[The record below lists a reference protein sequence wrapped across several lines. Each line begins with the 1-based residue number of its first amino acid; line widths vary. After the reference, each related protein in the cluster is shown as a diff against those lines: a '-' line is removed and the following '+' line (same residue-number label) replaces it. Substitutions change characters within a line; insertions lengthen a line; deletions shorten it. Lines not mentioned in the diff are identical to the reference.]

1 MSELLLWAWR
11 VVRMDNGAD
20 YRGGQLRQ
28 GAASLGF
35 AAEGLPSALPR
46 ARREPRLMSGGL
58 DVPRRTCHP
67 ARHLASTA
75 TEEGIRRTQQQ
86 SVPPQVPQVGHAGGE
101 TGRRASIR
109 RPMLVASV
117 ADAKMGQFVRRGILH
132 IVQI

>member
-1 MSELLLWAWR
+1 MVTEIRRKPEFPQRAGRDTHTHLVKDDDEVARWTQWGAQE
-11 VVRMDNGAD
+11 RMTHK
-20 YRGGQLRQ
+20 L
-28 GAASLGF
+28 SM
-35 AAEGLPSALPR
+35 PSALPR
-46 ARREPRLMSGGL
+46 ARREPWLMSGGL

-117 ADAKMGQFVRRGILH
+117 ADAIMY
-132 IVQI
+132 